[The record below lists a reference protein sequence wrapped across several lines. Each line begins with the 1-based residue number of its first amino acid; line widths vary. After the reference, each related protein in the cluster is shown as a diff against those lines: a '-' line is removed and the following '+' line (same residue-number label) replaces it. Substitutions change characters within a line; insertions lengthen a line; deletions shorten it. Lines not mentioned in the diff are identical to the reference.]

1 MSPLVVG
8 ISDCKVSADPGGT
21 LMTYALGSC
30 IAVAVHDPVA
40 RVSGLLHFMLP
51 EAALDAAKAQQNPF
65 MFADTGIP
73 RLINSAVESGANR
86 RRLVVRIAGGAQILD
101 GHELFQI
108 GRRNYLAARKILWKA
123 GLLVAAEAVGGDVSR
138 TVRLEVPTGKTWI
151 REGGVEKPLLDH
163 SAAGKGIGNGVHSSD
178 RR

>member
-1 MSPLVVG
+1 MSALIVG
-8 ISDCKVSADPGGT
+8 ISDCKVSNDPEGV

-30 IAVAVHDPVA
+30 IAVGVNDPVA
-40 RVSGLLHFMLP
+40 RISGLLHFMLP
-51 EAALDAAKAQQNPF
+51 EASIDMDKAQQNPY

-73 RLINSAVESGANR
+73 RLLNAVLQSGANR

-123 GLLVAAEAVGGDVSR
+123 GLLVAGEAVGGEVSR
-138 TVRLEVPTGKTWI
+138 TVRMEVPTGKTWI
-151 REGGVEKPLLDH
+151 REGGIEKPLLDH
-163 SAAGKGIGNGVHSSD
+163 SSAGKGIANGVHSAD